1 MPAHDKPKSKSTSAS
16 TSVPPVS
23 KIVESVGI
31 AVKLPPGQEN
41 RAKLLEKAMSDAVLE
56 CSSQGISD
64 PDKVREA
71 MRVARE
77 TVKAELDAAVAKA
90 SDEANQESLR
100 SKFLPPQ

>member
-41 RAKLLEKAMSDAVLE
+41 RAKLRRT
-56 CSSQGISD
+56 SQGISD